1 MVNSASQVYFGV
13 DVKLKLFLHMQTD
26 YMLSKNKKKKCRMLG
41 GTSRFLLQF
50 VVKGMRKTEK
60 QFCSENQNIQIVK

>member
-1 MVNSASQVYFGV
+1 
-13 DVKLKLFLHMQTD
+13 
-26 YMLSKNKKKKCRMLG
+26 MLG